1 MTDPEKQG
9 VEEDIKVQILSV
21 GSVCNCLISAL
32 ALVSL
37 GFIVYQC
44 KDYLRFVLLWIEQQ
58 DSLVVYLIFVV
69 LFTLVS
75 FPFTWGYIFL
85 NLACGYLFGTLKGLF
100 VVAVAALIGIT
111 VAHYLIQTYFADLA
125 MQRLFNSETAKAL
138 LAVISGPHAFK
149 VILFA
154 RLTPIPYGLQNTIF
168 AGSNI
173 SYKMYLLASA
183 TGLFP
188 TQVINVYLGS
198 TLRSMEDVLSD
209 ESTAS
214 TGYLVFAVQILVGCL
229 LMTFVVHK
237 ARAELKSALDDT
249 EKCLKHPYR

>member
-1 MTDPEKQG
+1 MDAEKG
-9 VEEDIKVQILSV
+9 LEEDIKVQILSV
-21 GSVCNCLISAL
+21 GSICNCLISAL

-37 GFIVYQC
+37 VFVVFQC
-44 KDYLRFVLLWIEQQ
+44 KEYLRLVLLWIEQQ
-58 DSLVVYLIFVV
+58 DSVVVYLIFVV
-69 LFTLVS
+69 LFTVVS

-85 NLACGYLFGTLKGLF
+85 NLACGYLFGTLKGLL
-100 VVAVAALIGIT
+100 VVAVAAVIGIT
-111 VAHYLIQTYFADLA
+111 IAHYVIQTFFADLA
-125 MQRLFNSETAKAL
+125 MQRMFNGDTAKAL
-138 LAVISGPHAFK
+138 LAVIAGPNAFK

-154 RLTPIPYGLQNTIF
+154 RLTPIPFGLQNTIF
-168 AGSNI
+168 AGSYV

-209 ESTAS
+209 EATAS

-229 LMTFVVHK
+229 LMAFVVHK
-237 ARAELKSALDDT
+237 AKAELKTALDGT
-249 EKCLKHPYR
+249 EKCLSQPYR